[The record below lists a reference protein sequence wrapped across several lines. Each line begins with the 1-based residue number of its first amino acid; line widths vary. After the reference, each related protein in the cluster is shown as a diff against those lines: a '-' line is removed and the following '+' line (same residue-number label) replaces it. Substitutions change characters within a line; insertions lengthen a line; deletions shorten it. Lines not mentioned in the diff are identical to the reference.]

1 MANTVNRADYKVP
14 SHLIDTVELEF
25 DLDKDDTLVVNRMK
39 VRPNP
44 ESSDKSF
51 KLFLNGEDITLHSI
65 NIDGMDASDKT
76 ENIDGGILVS
86 GVSQECTIEITSRFS
101 PKANTALSGIYASG
115 ENIMSQCEATGF
127 RRITFFTDRPDVL
140 SRYKVTIRGSQEDFP
155 VMLSNGNKLEER
167 ELPDGRHEVI
177 WDDPFPKPCYLFAL
191 VAGKLS
197 ALSEPFTLKDG
208 RKVSL
213 QIWVEPSD
221 LDKAQHALDSLK
233 KAIRWDE
240 ERWGLELDLNDFKVV
255 ATHDFNFGAME
266 NKGLNI
272 FNAKYVLASPD
283 TATDRDYLN
292 IESVIGHEYFHNWT
306 GDRVTLRDWFQLTL
320 KEGLTVFR
328 DQEFSSDMLGEKSA
342 RAVQRID
349 DVLALR
355 SSQFAEDASPMAHP
369 IRPESYQEINNFYTS
384 TVYNK
389 GAEVI
394 RMLESLLGKEKFKE
408 GFTRYITTND
418 GKAATCD
425 DWLAAFEGLS
435 DDVDLKHFAKWY
447 STAGTPRVQIRT
459 CFDKD
464 SSTFRV
470 TATQTIPGVGSA
482 HASPLLIPLRTSL
495 LDSNGREI
503 PLTLN
508 GEEHSGTFER
518 VLQLSDF
525 SSEWVF
531 TGVSEEPV
539 VSTNRGFSAPIIL
552 DAGYTK
558 KQLAFLAQND
568 TDPFNR
574 WDAMNELM
582 LRELHDANRSV
593 LLGAPISV
601 DSLLLETFKSILLNE
616 DLDSG
621 YKAQVLDLP
630 SEAIISERAVLIDPE
645 AVHKARIGV
654 KQAIAGEFIS
664 EIRELVGKLATP
676 GEYKPVPADAGKRAL
691 KNVLLSYANASGD
704 APAAIATKDQ
714 FACANCL
721 TDKLAALQILMNTSL
736 PSKNDLAVE
745 ALNSWRN
752 NPLLLNKWFTI
763 LATVPSHPGEISGV
777 DRIKQLMA
785 MEGFSIKN
793 PNNVYA
799 LLLAFF
805 TANPAEF
812 HRKDGKG
819 YKFWTEMV
827 LELNKINPQVAAR
840 VARTL
845 ENWRRYSPELSKMM
859 FEALS
864 FVHSKSDELKPNVFE
879 VVDKAL
885 QNRF

>member
-14 SHLIDTVELEF
+14 SHIIDTVELEF
-25 DLDKDDTLVVNRMK
+25 DLDRDETIVVNKMR

-44 ESSDKSF
+44 ESRDKSY
-51 KLFLNGEDITLHSI
+51 KLFLNGEDIALQAIRI
-65 NIDGMDASDKT
+65 NGVDAAGKT
-76 ENIDGGILVS
+76 ESVEGGIIVS
-86 GVSQECTIEITSRFS
+86 DVSEECTIEVVNKFS

-140 SRYKVTIRGSQEDFP
+140 SRYKVVIRGSKDDFP
-155 VMLSNGNKLEER
+155 VMLSNGNKLEEGD
-167 ELPDGRHEVI
+167 LSDGRHMVVWE
-177 WDDPFPKPCYLFAL
+177 DPFPKPCYLFAL

-197 ALSEPFTLKDG
+197 ALTEQFTLKDG
-208 RKVSL
+208 RSVSL

-240 ERWGLELDLNDFKVV
+240 ERWGLELDLNDFKIV

-394 RMLESLLGKEKFKE
+394 RMLETLLGRDKFKS
-408 GFTRYITTND
+408 GFSRYISVND
-418 GKAATCD
+418 GKAVTCD
-425 DWLAAFEGLS
+425 EWLAAFEGLS
-435 DDVDLKHFAKWY
+435 EDVDLKHFSKWY

-459 CFDKD
+459 SFDKEN
-464 SSTFRV
+464 SSFRV
-470 TATQTIPGVGSA
+470 TATQTLPGTAST

-495 LDSNGREI
+495 LDSEGRE
-503 PLTLN
+503 LQMTLK
-508 GEEHSGTFER
+508 GEERSGETER
-518 VLQLSDF
+518 VLQLSDY
-525 SSEWVF
+525 SCEWVF
-531 TGVSEEPV
+531 TGINEEPV

-582 LRELHDANRSV
+582 LRELHDANRAV
-593 LLGAPISV
+593 LLGSPISV
-601 DSLLLETFKSILLNE
+601 DPLFLETFKSILMNDE
-616 DLDSG
+616 LDCG

-664 EIRELVGKLATP
+664 EMRDLIGSLATP
-676 GEYKPVPADAGKRAL
+676 GEYKPVPADAGRRAL
-691 KNVLLSYANASGD
+691 KNVLLSYANSTGD
-704 APAAIATKDQ
+704 APAAIAAKDQ

-745 ALNSWRN
+745 ALGSWRS

-763 LATVPSHPGEISGV
+763 LATVPSHPGEVSGV
-777 DRIKQLMA
+777 ERVRQLMA
-785 MEGFSIKN
+785 MDGFSLKN
-793 PNNVYA
+793 PNNIYA
-799 LLLAFF
+799 LILAFF
-805 TANPAEF
+805 TNNPVEF

-819 YKFWTEMV
+819 YKFWIEMV
-827 LELNKINPQVAAR
+827 LEINKINPQVAAR

-859 FEALS
+859 FDALS
-864 FVHSKSDELKPNVFE
+864 FVHSKGDELKPNVFE